1 MLIKSMPAMRVSAY
15 LARRA
20 AMTALTMRRRA
31 ALFRGAMGSLVVVIL
46 RFVATTVP
54 GEDRG
59 QAEQPPTAQ
68 PHRDNE
74 RIVTEAEGP
83 KVVLVRWPGG
93 SRDNVV
99 TFRIPLP
106 YVLLVGALQIGASGI
121 GPASILMVIGLGSS
135 MSQRTSYRMLERTW
149 LKVFVVV
156 GGVIAALCL
165 GAVIAIR
172 AFADSVEDKILND
185 LQENSEGRPS
195 QNYIR
200 TFDLICFTQHSDLV
214 KQNFL
219 REDERLG
226 ANFSESL
233 KACGIDRSCCN
244 LSSDTEIVGLIKN
257 GQIRC
262 VEASKFDYWLE
273 NNSPRC
279 MAPDRIRVQHLSQE
293 TGARMSAPP
302 KFTPGRPAYLI
313 TERRE

>member
-1 MLIKSMPAMRVSAY
+1 
-15 LARRA
+15 
-20 AMTALTMRRRA
+20 
-31 ALFRGAMGSLVVVIL
+31 
-46 RFVATTVP
+46 
-54 GEDRG
+54 
-59 QAEQPPTAQ
+59 
-68 PHRDNE
+68 
-74 RIVTEAEGP
+74 
-83 KVVLVRWPGG
+83 
-93 SRDNVV
+93 
-99 TFRIPLP
+99 
-106 YVLLVGALQIGASGI
+106 
-121 GPASILMVIGLGSS
+121 
-135 MSQRTSYRMLERTW
+135 MLERTR
-149 LKVFVVV
+149 LKGFVVV